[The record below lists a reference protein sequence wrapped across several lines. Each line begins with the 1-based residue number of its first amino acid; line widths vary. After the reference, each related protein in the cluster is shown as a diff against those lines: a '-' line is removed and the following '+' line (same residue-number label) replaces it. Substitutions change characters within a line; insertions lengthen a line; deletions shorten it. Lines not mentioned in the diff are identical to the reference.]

1 MGLFYWS
8 VTFKYTHHSYE
19 LLITLFTMGNIYR
32 FLKCQ
37 FYFSY
42 YNATY
47 SCILEKNS
55 KISENIEKMM
65 NIFPLVN
72 SC

>member
-1 MGLFYWS
+1 
-8 VTFKYTHHSYE
+8 
-19 LLITLFTMGNIYR
+19 MGNIYR

-47 SCILEKNS
+47 SCIIEKNS
-55 KISENIEKMM
+55 KISENIEKIM
-65 NIFPLVN
+65 NVFPIVN
-72 SC
+72 SVKSVTVYSFLEGVLIISIIAL